1 MDDPAHR
8 PVTKTIR
15 RLLESE
21 TGRATEDEY
30 QRELG
35 LYMAAGGEKR
45 RVIDHRLRAFADL
58 PAAKKRT
65 IADVVVVAKR
75 LGGAQSNVYRLLKR
89 IQADGPV
96 SGLMPRN
103 RLKPKSGVAADG
115 FGPPVD
121 GWIAEALLSKPDA
134 SISEI
139 AKTLS
144 SKAKL
149 QKAQDPADALTLP
162 SLASVRRRVQALRS
176 QGTNTSLMG
185 LLGETLLIDQCPTDI
200 VVKVPP
206 GGRGRPELRRVFVV
220 MVLDASSSTVLGVG
234 AFVDGDTVRGLTA
247 ALRDLKTRIV
257 MLALRGVWFAGPPS
271 KIRWMVSD
279 DLIPFVVDVEK
290 RASSV
295 KPSVDLACYVVE
307 DGRVGRELYRHLG
320 GRIKDF
326 ALLARNPDDVVTAS
340 DDIVRRPDDEGIFT
354 LAGAEAA
361 LRSAATRRD
370 GERIDGI
377 PKSRPKRMS
386 AAAAFSETTRRLFEG
401 VSLAGATR
409 LGSTADGDD

>member
-1 MDDPAHR
+1 
-8 PVTKTIR
+8 
-15 RLLESE
+15 LL
-21 TGRATEDEY
+21 
-30 QRELG
+30 
-35 LYMAAGGEKR
+35 
-45 RVIDHRLRAFADL
+45 
-58 PAAKKRT
+58 
-65 IADVVVVAKR
+65 
-75 LGGAQSNVYRLLKR
+75 NR

-103 RLKPKSGVAADG
+103 RLKPKSGVATGG
-115 FGPPVD
+115 FGNPVD
-121 GWIAEALLSKPDA
+121 DWIAEALRSKPDA

-139 AKTLS
+139 AKMLS

-162 SLASVRRRVQALRS
+162 SLASVRRRVQTLRS
-176 QGTNTSLMG
+176 QGTTTDLMG
-185 LLGETLLIDQCPTDI
+185 LLGESLLIDQCPTDI

-206 GGRGRPELRRVFVV
+206 GGRGRSELRRVFVA

-234 AFVDGDTVRGLTA
+234 AFVDGDTVRGVAA
-247 ALRDLKTRIV
+247 ALRDLKKRTV

-279 DLIPFVVDVEK
+279 DLIPFVADVEEE
-290 RASSV
+290 ASSV
-295 KPSVDLACYVVE
+295 EPSIELACYVVE

-320 GRIKDF
+320 GRIEDF

-354 LAGAEAA
+354 LSGAEAA

-370 GERIDGI
+370 RERIDGI

-401 VSLAGATR
+401 VSLAGAAR
-409 LGSTADGDD
+409 LGSTSDRDD